1 MSAVLPEFIRN
12 FKRLPRRG
20 GTTPPSPAGAETPVN
35 RTLAGEKVEN
45 FGAGQRIAAGP
56 VPGSAPPPQQQPANG
71 GAPLLVAEAEAVRPR
86 RAQPP
91 PMDDA
96 GQMGAR
102 SAAEFDPHQAATR
115 PRITDPVGRLE
126 KQIAYEQSNP
136 AEDTDGRAKTGLKEA
151 VRGFLDGFISD
162 GLPGGIRGAAVR
174 GIYGAVKPSV
184 NEKRGQQQ
192 RVSGWQQQL
201 ADARGAEKS
210 RLDREEQQADI
221 QVKNANRDWLKRRP
235 DIEEGKRQSAAQKSE
250 QQLVLSMLRLRKRPF
265 DMSNPHDA
273 AQIER
278 AERAGVSADWDSF
291 GLDTKN
297 PYSVEVIDPEDPSG
311 TKKTRMVY
319 DRQSR
324 EWKPLGYQTNYVQP
338 VNTET
343 GMTPAQMDAS
353 ADRKSGLQ
361 IRREALELST
371 AEYRRR
377 LEAGLSTEAGRA
389 FNIETKGQFEALR
402 AIRSDIE
409 DLKTRKSKKEIMP
422 ADAER
427 RITELEQEAARLG
440 DGIEEARE
448 KALAGMGSG
457 GARTRAGAPAG
468 SSSSPVKGRVSRAK
482 FRAQNPRYKDAS
494 DAEID
499 SLLGARGLQGY

>member
-1 MSAVLPEFIRN
+1 MNDAINE
-12 FKRLPRRG
+12 
-20 GTTPPSPAGAETPVN
+20 
-35 RTLAGEKVEN
+35 
-45 FGAGQRIAAGP
+45 
-56 VPGSAPPPQQQPANG
+56 QQPAARDAQTPPAG
-71 GAPLLVAEAEAVRPR
+71 EGETAELITRPR
-86 RAQPP
+86 RATSRPRFASPP
-91 PMDDA
+91 LVTTDEKGRPKRSMHSPDGVEREDA
-96 GQMGAR
+96 Y
-102 SAAEFDPHQAATR
+102 QAAVER
-115 PRITDPVGRLE
+115 YEPQKEKSWFKRIAPLAFQGLALAGSGGDP
-126 KQIAYEQSNP
+126 IA
-136 AEDTDGRAKTGLKEA
+136 A
-151 VRGFLDGFISD
+151 
-162 GLPGGIRGAAVR
+162 GGGAIA
-174 GIYGAVKPSV
+174 GAIYGA
-184 NEKRGQQQ
+184 
-192 RVSGWQQQL
+192 
-201 ADARGAEKS
+201 ADARAGDRLWKRRALTGSAARRDQLQAREKA

-221 QVKNANRDWLKRRP
+221 QVKNANRDWLRRRP
-235 DIEEGKRQSAAQKSE
+235 EIEEGKRQSAAQKSE

-311 TKKTRMVY
+311 TRKTRMVY

-338 VNTET
+338 VNPET

-371 AEYRRR
+371 AEYRCR

-409 DLKTRKSKKEIMP
+409 DLKTRKAKAEIMP

-427 RITELEQEAARLG
+427 RIAELEAKAARLG

-457 GARTRAGAPAG
+457 GARTRSGAPAG
-468 SSSSPVKGRVSRAK
+468 SSSAPVKGRVSRAK
-482 FRAQNPRYKDAS
+482 FRGQNPRYKDAS

-499 SLLGARGLQGY
+499 TLLGARGLQGY